1 VSSTQITHWSKL
13 GATVKDSRQ
22 ALGLSQNQL
31 AERAQV
37 SRSWLARVE
46 AGHRGAELEPLLR
59 LLDALGLKL
68 SLTQGGAETS
78 ESRNLPSNL
87 LDAAKARK
95 QAWLGG
101 KANV

>member
-1 VSSTQITHWSKL
+1 MRSTRITHWSKL

-37 SRSWLARVE
+37 SRSWLARIE
-46 AGHRGAELEPLLR
+46 AGHRRAELEPLLR
-59 LLDALGLKL
+59 LLDGLGLKL
-68 SLTQGGAETS
+68 SLTQGGSETS

-101 KANV
+101 KADV